1 MFSGLKCFF
10 KQGSDRSIVI
20 KKNIIQSFGF
30 KCASILLSLIIV
42 PLTIDYVGPN
52 QYGIWLTISSVVSWI
67 SYFDLGLGHGLRNRI
82 AESKAMGNYKLAK
95 VYVSTAYV
103 VIGVIFGFVFI
114 IFSLFN
120 KQINWNGFLKIDGI
134 SIEFLRELMLILV
147 AFFCLTMVFKIIN
160 SIVLGD
166 QKTAL
171 ASGISVAEQFVSLV
185 IIYVLSKT
193 TKSNLIFL
201 SFATAGAPCLILLLF
216 SFYLFSSKGFLH
228 YCRPSLKCVDFRQ
241 TQKLLGIGVK
251 FFIIQFSLLAI
262 FQVVNVI
269 ISRNCGQMAVS
280 QYQLSYKYFSMLY
293 MIYVIVLTPYWS
305 AFTEA
310 YVKKDYNW
318 MNSSFKK
325 LNKLALLA
333 IPILFVML
341 LFSSLFFKLWIK
353 NSVEIPILLHVCMA
367 CYIFSMILAGVQM
380 YILNGMGKVSMQ
392 LLIYIFF
399 ATISIPTMNVF
410 SRRVGL
416 YGILLFLT
424 SVYIVQSIIGQIQI
438 YKVLNQ
444 KARGIWDK

>member
-1 MFSGLKCFF
+1 M
-10 KQGSDRSIVI
+10 
-20 KKNIIQSFGF
+20 
-30 KCASILLSLIIV
+30 
-42 PLTIDYVGPN
+42 
-52 QYGIWLTISSVVSWI
+52 
-67 SYFDLGLGHGLRNRI
+67 
-82 AESKAMGNYKLAK
+82 
-95 VYVSTAYV
+95 
-103 VIGVIFGFVFI
+103 
-114 IFSLFN
+114 
-120 KQINWNGFLKIDGI
+120 
-134 SIEFLRELMLILV
+134 
-147 AFFCLTMVFKIIN
+147 
-160 SIVLGD
+160 
-166 QKTAL
+166 
-171 ASGISVAEQFVSLV
+171 
-185 IIYVLSKT
+185 
-193 TKSNLIFL
+193 
-201 SFATAGAPCLILLLF
+201 
-216 SFYLFSSKGFLH
+216 
-228 YCRPSLKCVDFRQ
+228 
-241 TQKLLGIGVK
+241 
-251 FFIIQFSLLAI
+251 
-262 FQVVNVI
+262 
-269 ISRNCGQMAVS
+269 
-280 QYQLSYKYFSMLY
+280 
-293 MIYVIVLTPYWS
+293 LTPYWS